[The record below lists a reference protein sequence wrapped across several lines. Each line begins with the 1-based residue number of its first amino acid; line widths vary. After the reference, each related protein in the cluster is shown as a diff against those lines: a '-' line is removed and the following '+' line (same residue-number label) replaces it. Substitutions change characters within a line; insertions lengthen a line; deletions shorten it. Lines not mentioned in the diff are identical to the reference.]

1 MMRAKAITLSGLESS
16 IKTYL
21 NSFRQQIVLS
31 QEIPSFPHLPPL
43 LSECFGRLKDLLDST
58 RDDPPHILQL
68 APFHSKGLPAASL
81 AISKAANIVSIQSRL
96 HQKGNLFEN
105 LTLRGTWP
113 KHTVKAEVIALLCV
127 SRATCVR
134 LGKRSENWRGF
145 VTYFYLGVLNSEVH
159 FPAEFCS
166 ILDQTYLPLTF

>member
-1 MMRAKAITLSGLESS
+1 MRAKAITLSGLKRS
-16 IKTYL
+16 ITTYL
-21 NSFRQQIVLS
+21 TSFGQTVLS
-31 QEIPSFPHLPPL
+31 HEIPHSPYLPPL

-58 RDDPPHILQL
+58 WDDPPHILQL

-113 KHTVKAEVIALLCV
+113 KHTVKAEVVALLCV
-127 SRATCVR
+127 SRTTGVR
-134 LGKRSENWRGF
+134 LGKRSGNWKGSLSH
-145 VTYFYLGVLNSEVH
+145 TLS
-159 FPAEFCS
+159 
-166 ILDQTYLPLTF
+166 

>member
-1 MMRAKAITLSGLESS
+1 MMRAKAITLSGLKRS
-16 IKTYL
+16 ITTYL
-21 NSFRQQIVLS
+21 TSFGQQIVLS
-31 QEIPSFPHLPPL
+31 HEIPHSPYLPPL

-58 RDDPPHILQL
+58 WDDPPHILQL

-113 KHTVKAEVIALLCV
+113 KHTVKAEVVALLCV
-127 SRATCVR
+127 SRTTGVR
-134 LGKRSENWRGF
+134 LGKRSGNWKGSLSH
-145 VTYFYLGVLNSEVH
+145 TLS
-159 FPAEFCS
+159 
-166 ILDQTYLPLTF
+166 